1 MSQLSNESHES
12 QKRDRLL
19 LTLERLLKMEALEV
33 KATLNEMAQLVAEVL
48 EAEKVDVF
56 LYDASIDTLVALGTS
71 NTPLGKRQHAL
82 GLNRLP
88 LTNGGYIVRVFL
100 TGGTYLT
107 GHLEQEPDRISGM
120 VSAEGLGLR
129 SEMAVALDVNGERR
143 GVLMASSRTP
153 DFFSEQD
160 LSFLEAVAGWVGT
173 VIYKTELSERLREE
187 AVQRNRRMLAEELL
201 TMVAHSLRGY
211 LTPLRIHVDLMQMR
225 AQQQKRGEDIHD
237 AAAVKSVLYRLSRLI
252 SDLLDVARLDQGFFA
267 LNEQPVDLTQL
278 IRETAHTFETPDM
291 QIVVDAPQNVMVVG
305 DVERLSQALENLL
318 TNAVAHAYKRTPVL
332 VKLAIERH
340 EDEQVAV
347 LTVSNQGLAIPAEL
361 LPRLFQPFVKSPHSR
376 GLGLGLYLARRIA
389 VAHRGTLDLRSA
401 DGDYVQFALVLP
413 LIVSY
418 TTGSEREEGPAVSLS
433 DSGDRRDE
441 KDISCGR

>member
-1 MSQLSNESHES
+1 MSQLSDEDQESR
-12 QKRDRLL
+12 KRDRLL

-33 KATLNEMAQLVAEVL
+33 KATLNEVAQLVAEVL

-88 LTNGGYIVRVFL
+88 LTNGGYIVKVFL
-100 TGGTYLT
+100 TGATYLT
-107 GHLEQEPDRISGM
+107 GHLDQEPERIGGM
-120 VSAEGLGLR
+120 VSVEGLGLR

-160 LSFLEAVAGWVGT
+160 LSFLEAVAGWIGT
-173 VIYKTELSERLREE
+173 VVHKTELSERLREE
-187 AVQRNRRMLAEELL
+187 AVQQNRRMLAEELL

-211 LTPLRIHVDLMQMR
+211 LTPLRIHVDLVHMR
-225 AQQQKRGEDIHD
+225 AKQQKRGEDIHD
-237 AAAVKSVLYRLSRLI
+237 AVAVKSVLHRLARLI

-267 LNEQPVDLTQL
+267 LNEQPVNLVHL
-278 IRETAHTFETPDM
+278 VRETANAFETPDIEIM
-291 QIVVDAPQNVMVVG
+291 VDTPEEVMVVG
-305 DVERLSQALENLL
+305 DAERLCQSLENLL
-318 TNAVAHAYKRTPVL
+318 TNAVAHAYKKTPVL
-332 VKLAIERH
+332 VKLAIEAR
-340 EDEQVAV
+340 EDKQMAV
-347 LTVSNQGLAIPAEL
+347 LTVSNQGPAIPPDL

-389 VAHRGTLDLRSA
+389 IAHQGALDMRSA
-401 DGDYVQFALVLP
+401 GDGCVQFALILP
-413 LIVSY
+413 LAIRY
-418 TTGSEREEGPAVSLS
+418 TTDRKRDDELAISLP
-433 DSGDRRDE
+433 DAGDKDE
-441 KDISCGR
+441 KDISC

>member
-1 MSQLSNESHES
+1 MSQLSNESQES
-12 QKRDRLL
+12 RKRDRLL

-173 VIYKTELSERLREE
+173 VIHKTELSERLREE
-187 AVQRNRRMLAEELL
+187 AVQHNRRMLAEELL

-225 AQQQKRGEDIHD
+225 AQQQKRGEDLHD
-237 AAAVKSVLYRLSRLI
+237 AVAVKSVLYRLGRLI

-278 IRETAHTFETPDM
+278 VRETAHAFETPEM
-291 QIVVDAPQNVMVVG
+291 QIVVEAPQDVMVVG
-305 DVERLSQALENLL
+305 DAERLSQALENLL
-318 TNAVAHAYKRTPVL
+318 TNAVAHAFKKTAVL

-340 EDEQVAV
+340 EEEQVAV
-347 LTVSNQGLAIPAEL
+347 LTVSNQGPAIPSEL
-361 LPRLFQPFVKSPHSR
+361 LPRLFQPFVKGQHSR

-401 DGDYVQFALVLP
+401 DGDSVRFALVLP
-413 LIVSY
+413 LIVTY
-418 TTGSEREEGPAVSLS
+418 TTEREREEELAVSLS
-433 DSGDRRDE
+433 DPGDKDE